1 MNRRQMIGGIGAT
14 GVSIPL
20 AGCGETDKITKKRFR
35 VIATAEVDGQRFEG
49 STVMEAQWR
58 QTPGGRTYSN
68 LFGETLIL
76 ELGKRGTVFLLPI
89 EHDRK
94 TGAFN
99 SLYHGA
105 FEELFRAPTGEK
117 DKTLK
122 AISKGTGR
130 HKFLAKGGDPKRLP
144 AFIAFKDERLP
155 RTVYELDPFDLAAE
169 LGPGVRFIGLEIEI
183 TDAPLTSRLKERLPW
198 LIKEKAGTIFDR
210 DPPGQIR
217 AVSDKPIGFKIGYYT
232 FFGDGSH

>member
-20 AGCGETDKITKKRFR
+20 AGCGEPDKITKKRFR

-89 EHDRK
+89 EHDRE

-117 DKTLK
+117 DKTLE

-183 TDAPLTSRLKERLPW
+183 TDAPLTSVLKKRLPW
-198 LIKEKAGTIFDR
+198 LVSSSENPGFDR
-210 DPPGQIR
+210 DPPGQLR
-217 AVSDKPIGFKIGYYT
+217 ALKDRPFNSLLSYDT
-232 FFGDGSH
+232 FFGDGSL